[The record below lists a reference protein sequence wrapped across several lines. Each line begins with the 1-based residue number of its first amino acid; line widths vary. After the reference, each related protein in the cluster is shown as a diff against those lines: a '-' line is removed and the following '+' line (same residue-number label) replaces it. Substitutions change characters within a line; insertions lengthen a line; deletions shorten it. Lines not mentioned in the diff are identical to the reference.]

1 MDDIGLIRT
10 RRNHDARLVL
20 AKPHRMGGEGGWQCF
35 ELNAKV
41 PRKRHLGDGNEQSA
55 VRDIVPGGTIP
66 ASNQSSD
73 KVSSALLCIEVDG
86 RRRALATVKHDLH
99 IERLAEMAGLVA
111 AQHQDVA

>member
-1 MDDIGLIRT
+1 MDDIGLIRR

-20 AKPHRMGGEGGWQCF
+20 AKPQPHGRGGGSAML

-55 VRDIVPGGTIP
+55 VRDIVHGRNIP

-73 KVSSALLCIEVDG
+73 KVSSTFSGIEVDG
-86 RRRALATVKHDLH
+86 RRARP
-99 IERLAEMAGLVA
+99 RYG
-111 AQHQDVA
+111 